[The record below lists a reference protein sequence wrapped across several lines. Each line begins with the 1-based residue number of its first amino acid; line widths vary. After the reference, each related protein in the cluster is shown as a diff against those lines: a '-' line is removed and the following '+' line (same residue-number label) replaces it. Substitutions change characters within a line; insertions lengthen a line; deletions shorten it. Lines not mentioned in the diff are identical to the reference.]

1 MPTQEIPAYEWGR
14 FFDEF
19 SRRHEGWL
27 VTVEILGSEIG
38 RRGQVRDLSLEEI
51 TVEPNEVGED
61 EITII
66 AGAEP
71 DARVVHTVA
80 APNRV
85 WLKQTEEGADEALE
99 IESFEGLL
107 LITFRSAMLPEMV
120 DGVLARGAE
129 AGKLNE

>member
-1 MPTQEIPAYEWGR
+1 MPTQEIPSYEWGR

-27 VTVEILGSEIG
+27 VTAEISGSEIG
-38 RRGQVRDLSLEEI
+38 RQLEVRDLPLQGI

-66 AGAEP
+66 AGIRPE
-71 DARVVHTVA
+71 ARITHTIA

-99 IESFEGLL
+99 IESFEGTV
-107 LITFRSAMLPEMV
+107 LITFRAAAVLEMV
-120 DGVLARGAE
+120 DGVLTKKAE
-129 AGKLNE
+129 AGKWNE